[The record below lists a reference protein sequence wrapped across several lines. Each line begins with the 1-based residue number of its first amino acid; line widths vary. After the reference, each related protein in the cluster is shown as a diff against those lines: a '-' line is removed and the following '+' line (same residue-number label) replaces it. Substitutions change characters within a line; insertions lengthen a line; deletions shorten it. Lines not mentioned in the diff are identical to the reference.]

1 MNTHRR
7 LAIALL
13 LFFGTADAASLKQ
26 AEFTRVINDVRLL
39 QARQQPLLAKIG
51 DKIAGQTAV
60 STGVASRAELQFSDK
75 TLTRIGSNSVF
86 RLDKADRT
94 VDLEK
99 GVILLQVPK
108 QIGGAK
114 VRTAAVTAAVTGT
127 TVMFEYDPVSGIIK
141 IIVLEGQV
149 DVYLN
154 DNPSEMRTLVAG
166 DILMMNVADRV
177 IPMAAKI
184 DLELLRK
191 TSKLMDVAE
200 FGPLGNEKHLADAL
214 DEQGKLKQNGELL
227 KTAFEIVGRGTQIT
241 LTNEARQ
248 EIFKTLV
255 LQNRD
260 PGAGGS
266 NQGGNETPG
275 GADGNQNG
283 NGNGGNGTGGNATAG
298 NGPAPQAPGSGT
310 LPNQPILN
318 SGTTV
323 FGTGSSIVTNPHATA
338 FNSLTNSI
346 VTMQGTIY
354 NPGTDGFFNTYMY
367 GDAQTFPEA
376 DTFLA
381 SRGSWFVFKGDSL
394 YISGDIA
401 VNTTPGP
408 RNVILG
414 ATGDVTF
421 SSRTPFAGVATS
433 STWTIPSS
441 VDSLLISSRQGSIIM
456 DDGFSLYGTTGAPQ
470 DVAFYAYG
478 PMSDVIFRTGGG
490 EFPQSVS
497 MYDGTF
503 KAHAGRD
510 IIATATSLEARE
522 VKLNARRDVK
532 LDSRAS
538 VYARTLLQIDAIGKI
553 QIQNS
558 SQLAALSLTDPLS
571 ILLKAV
577 NGNIEITNSSVDAT
591 SLEAVT
597 GGGSLSMVNSSIVA
611 DVIKARVMSTGGE
624 LLVSNSILGRDTPAA
639 SSLIKLYGE
648 GASGVRFSGN
658 NTLNASSVDIA
669 GRTVTIDA
677 GGVVRLSNPG
687 GTRVFSDTSNFNN
700 GTLFGSFT
708 DKSNVPVS
716 VTKDIY
722 DHRPAY

>member
-39 QARQQPLLAKIG
+39 QAQQQPLLAKIG

-191 TSKLMDVAE
+191 TSKLMDVAD

-346 VTMQGTIY
+346 VTMWHDLQ
-354 NPGTDGFFNTYMY
+354 PGHRRLLQYLHVWRRADLSGGRHVPGQPRELVCFQRRLALHLRRHRGEHRART
-367 GDAQTFPEA
+367 AQCHPRRDRRRHLFQQNS
-376 DTFLA
+376 LCR
-381 SRGSWFVFKGDSL
+381 RGHQL
-394 YISGDIA
+394 H
-401 VNTTPGP
+401 
-408 RNVILG
+408 
-414 ATGDVTF
+414 
-421 SSRTPFAGVATS
+421 
-433 STWTIPSS
+433 
-441 VDSLLISSRQGSIIM
+441 M
-456 DDGFSLYGTTGAPQ
+456 DDSFLGGLAPHQ
-470 DVAFYAYG
+470 FTPRLDHHG
-478 PMSDVIFRTGGG
+478 RWLLPLRHHRRS
-490 EFPQSVS
+490 
-497 MYDGTF
+497 
-503 KAHAGRD
+503 AGRR
-510 IIATATSLEARE
+510 LLRLWPH
-522 VKLNARRDVK
+522 VRRD
-532 LDSRAS
+532 L
-538 VYARTLLQIDAIGKI
+538 
-553 QIQNS
+553 
-558 SQLAALSLTDPLS
+558 PH
-571 ILLKAV
+571 
-577 NGNIEITNSSVDAT
+577 
-591 SLEAVT
+591 
-597 GGGSLSMVNSSIVA
+597 
-611 DVIKARVMSTGGE
+611 
-624 LLVSNSILGRDTPAA
+624 GR
-639 SSLIKLYGE
+639 
-648 GASGVRFSGN
+648 R
-658 NTLNASSVDIA
+658 
-669 GRTVTIDA
+669 
-677 GGVVRLSNPG
+677 
-687 GTRVFSDTSNFNN
+687 
-700 GTLFGSFT
+700 
-708 DKSNVPVS
+708 
-716 VTKDIY
+716 
-722 DHRPAY
+722 